1 MYKLLSKWGLN
12 TMLLN
17 LEELRADNFDCRTYK
32 SVGQGM
38 SGWFS
43 AKPIFDMIAKDANE
57 GYLA

>member
-43 AKPIFDMIAKDANE
+43 AKPIFDMIAKDTNE
-57 GYLA
+57 D